1 VIEKV
6 YVDKK
11 KMIEKER
18 VNEQGIGR
26 SGWHVE

>member
-1 VIEKV
+1 
-6 YVDKK
+6 
-11 KMIEKER
+11 MIEKER